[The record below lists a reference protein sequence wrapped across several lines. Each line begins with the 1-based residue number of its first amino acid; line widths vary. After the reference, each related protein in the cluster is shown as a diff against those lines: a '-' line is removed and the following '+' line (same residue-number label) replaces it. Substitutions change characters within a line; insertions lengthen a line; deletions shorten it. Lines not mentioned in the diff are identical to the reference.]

1 MKEVNIEKGREKDN
15 LTLMMKDL
23 YDKVNTYNEENPNN
37 QIEVMVLSRD
47 NNGGAS
53 FLIGKVDNSVRE
65 LYEST
70 SRHQSF
76 TEFIAKLICLVGT
89 RS

>member
-1 MKEVNIEKGREKDN
+1 MEEVNIEKGRERDK

-23 YDKVNTYNEENPNN
+23 YDKINTYNEENPDN
-37 QIEVMVLSRD
+37 QIDIMVLSRD
-47 NNGGAS
+47 NNGGVS
-53 FLIGKVDNSVRE
+53 FLIGKVDNLIRE

-70 SRHQSF
+70 SRHKSF